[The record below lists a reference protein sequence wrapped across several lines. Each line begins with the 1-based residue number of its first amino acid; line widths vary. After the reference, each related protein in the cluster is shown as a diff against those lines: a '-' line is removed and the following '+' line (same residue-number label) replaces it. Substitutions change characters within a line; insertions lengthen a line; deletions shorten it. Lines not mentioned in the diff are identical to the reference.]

1 MSKEELTRHH
11 FIKMAVDGNMTVA
24 QAAER
29 LKLSIRRIQQLKE
42 AYRIHGAPA
51 MIHGNAQKPS
61 PRRTDPAL
69 VQKILQLRN
78 DKTLGQS
85 NFTHFRELLQSQHKI
100 SVSLTTLRRILVSHG
115 FQSPKTRR
123 SKHVVHKTRE
133 RKPAC
138 GIMLQADASP
148 FDWLG
153 NGSQPSLHGFIDDA
167 TGRITGLYLCRNECL
182 LGYLEATRL
191 TLTEYGI
198 PQSMYSDRSSIFF
211 INPKNEGD
219 LSVEE
224 QLAGEQFRLTQ
235 FGRIMDRLGI
245 EMIKAYSPQAKGR
258 VERLWNTLQSRLP
271 VEFALRDIKTIEQ
284 ANDFLP
290 VYIPMFN
297 DQFAVNP
304 AESYSAFVPV
314 PHTEDLDRL
323 LCAVIERKLS
333 AGSTISIKNKRFIIE
348 QNKFGN
354 GMPVTLLLSEKH
366 GLRALIRGQFY
377 PIHPIDPVTHVPDV
391 VRTGDLP
398 RVVVDLI
405 QQFLLRDGKVA

>member
-1 MSKEELTRHH
+1 MSKEELSRHH
-11 FIKMAVDGNMTVA
+11 FIKMAVEGDMTVA
-24 QAAER
+24 QAAQR
-29 LKLSIRRIQQLKE
+29 LKLSVRRIQQLKK
-42 AYRIHGAPA
+42 AFRTHGASA
-51 MIHGNAQKPS
+51 MIHGNARKPS

-69 VQKILQLRN
+69 VQEILQLRK
-78 DKTLGQS
+78 DKTLSQS
-85 NFTHFRELLQSQHKI
+85 NFTHFRELLQSLYNI
-100 SVSLTTLRRILVSHG
+100 SVSLSTLRRILVSHG

-133 RKPAC
+133 RKPAF

-148 FDWLG
+148 FDWLSD
-153 NGSQPSLHGFIDDA
+153 GSQLSLHGFIDDA
-167 TGRITGLYLCRNECL
+167 TGRVTGLYLCRNECL

-191 TLTEYGI
+191 TLTEHGI

-211 INPKNEGD
+211 VNPKNEGD

-224 QLAGEQFRLTQ
+224 QLAGEQLRLTQ
-235 FGRIMDRLGI
+235 FGRIMERLGI

-271 VEFALRDIKTIEQ
+271 VEFALHDIKTIEQ

-290 VYIPMFN
+290 AYILTFN
-297 DQFAVNP
+297 KQFAVDP

-354 GMPVTLLLSEKH
+354 GTPVTLLLSEKH

-377 PIHPIDPVTHVPDV
+377 PIRPIDPITHVSDV

-398 RVVVDLI
+398 WVVVDLI